1 MTKKWI
7 LRAHDAQL
15 VEQIERGAGVSPVVA
30 QILALRGVTS
40 PRDVSAFLDLRMT
53 GLRPPEELPG
63 LLQAVDVIYTAVS
76 DKQKIFIYGDYDA
89 DGMTS
94 TAIMYLCLVKMGA
107 NVSYFLPNRLDD
119 GYGVNSDSLRK
130 LRDRGAELI
139 VTVDCGIGSID
150 EVNLAHQ
157 LGMNIVVTDHHQIG
171 SQLPVADAVVHPAL
185 PGHDYPFGGLCGAGV
200 ALKLAWGLCKRHC
213 GCEKLP
219 KEYRD
224 LLIGCVGLAAI
235 GTVADVVPL
244 LDENR
249 IIVDHGLRRLPEFCS
264 TGLIHLMRLA
274 KLDEKP
280 QLEAEDI
287 AFMIGP
293 RLNAAGRLG
302 QAQLGVELLICQAEE
317 RAESLS
323 IYLDKLNQNR
333 DTLDRRILKSA
344 RQLID
349 DNFDPENEPA
359 LVLAH
364 ADWHLGVIGIAAG
377 RIAERYNRP
386 TILISTDSMNNRP
399 GVGSC
404 RTACG
409 VDLYDAL
416 AATSAHLIKFG
427 GHPAAAGLAIDPDNI
442 DAFREDFCEQ
452 VVNQVGGKELI
463 PDLEIDAE
471 VLISQ
476 MTLPTMKE
484 LQKLAPFGQQNP
496 RPILC
501 ATGVQ
506 LAAPPKTMGSDG
518 RHISLQLKQYD
529 SNRTIRAVGFGKS
542 EWLEQIDHETGIYDF
557 AFKPVIN
564 EFRGFRKVELHL
576 IDFRST
582 GSAKPGVVAADSS
595 RDMGARA

>member
-1 MTKKWI
+1 MTKWI
-7 LRAHDAQL
+7 LRAHDAHL
-15 VEQIERGAGVSPVVA
+15 VEQIERSAGVSPVVA
-30 QILALRGVTS
+30 RILALRGITS
-40 PRDVSAFLDLRMT
+40 PGDVNTFLELKMT
-53 GLRPPEELPG
+53 GLRSPAELPG
-63 LLQAVDVIYTAVS
+63 LSQAVEVIYSAVTAR
-76 DKQKIFIYGDYDA
+76 QKIFIYGDYDA

-94 TAIMYLCLVKMGA
+94 TAIMYRCLVKLGA
-107 NVSYFLPNRLDD
+107 DVSYFVPNRLDD

-130 LRDRGAELI
+130 LRNRGAELI
-139 VTVDCGIGSID
+139 VTVDCGIGSVA
-150 EVNLAHQ
+150 EVQLAHE
-157 LGMNIVVTDHHQIG
+157 LGMKIVVTDHHQVG
-171 SQLPVADAVVHPAL
+171 NQLPAADAVVHPAL
-185 PGHDYPFGGLCGAGV
+185 PGCEYPFGGLCGAGV
-200 ALKLAWGLCKRHC
+200 AFKLAWAMCQRHC

-219 KEYRD
+219 AEYRE
-224 LLIGCVGLAAI
+224 LLFGCVALAAI

-249 IIVDHGLRRLPEFCS
+249 IIVHHGLNYLRAYAS
-264 TGLIHLMRLA
+264 VGLTHLMRLA

-280 QLEAEDI
+280 RLEAEDI

-302 QAQLGVELLICQAEE
+302 QAQLGVELLICQSEE
-317 RAESLS
+317 RAISLS
-323 IYLDKLNQNR
+323 NYIDRLNQDR
-333 DTLDRRILKSA
+333 DTIDRRILKSA
-344 RQLID
+344 RQLIHD
-349 DNFDPENEPA
+349 KFDPQHEPA

-409 VDLYDAL
+409 VNLYRAL
-416 AATSAHLIKFG
+416 AAASENLISFG
-427 GHPAAAGLAIDPDNI
+427 GHPEAAGLAIEPDRI

-452 VVNQVGGKELI
+452 VVSQVGAEELI

-471 VLISQ
+471 ALICE
-476 MTLPTMKE
+476 MTLPAMNE
-484 LQKLAPFGQQNP
+484 LQKLAPFGQKNP
-496 RPILC
+496 RPVLC

-506 LAAPPKTMGSDG
+506 LAAPPTTMGSDG
-518 RHISLQLKQYD
+518 RHISLQLKQHKN
-529 SNRTIRAVGFGKS
+529 SIRAVGFGKS
-542 EWLEQIDHETGIYDF
+542 EWLEKIDHETGIYDF

-576 IDFRST
+576 IDFRPT
-582 GSAKPGVVAADSS
+582 ESAKPG
-595 RDMGARA
+595 